1 MSQHYSITRDLDDSD
16 DDEEEGSEGTP
27 KDGAVVLAALKP
39 GMKMGNNIFGGQQG
53 MHQDQPSF
61 NQLQFRKP
69 STSQHYMAQYN
80 HQNESG
86 GQDYPNQI
94 TGPRYGTNQNYR

>member
-39 GMKMGNNIFGGQQG
+39 GMKMGNNNFGGQQG

-61 NQLQFRKP
+61 NQLQFQNP
-69 STSQHYMAQYN
+69 AQVNTTWHSTTIKMKV
-80 HQNESG
+80 G
-86 GQDYPNQI
+86 DKTIP
-94 TGPRYGTNQNYR
+94 TK